1 MLDFSGVLVY
11 TSLVNRKNTMTTREF
26 SKSIL
31 LSPKTITADTITAFT
46 GGDKAKTKEVLL
58 GMTSFLS
65 NCGMYGF
72 DLRAN
77 ATYFMQR
84 FIDHFV
90 FNMSPEVDDMLK
102 LCVDVANFY
111 NRVRYIPTR
120 KTGEYFPVVI
130 DLDSDEGEIEERI
143 DELVLAYIE
152 SNKARRG
159 YVINLDGKNEPEEGL
174 IKVLTVVKKI
184 VGSYN
189 IPQVMAS
196 GIQIMSDYYIE
207 KIKKG
212 DCDIYRTAID
222 IEEILA
228 CLAI

>member
-1 MLDFSGVLVY
+1 MSERVY
-11 TSLVNRKNTMTTREF
+11 TYPVNHKNTMTEREF

-31 LSPKTITADTITAFT
+31 LSPKTITTETITAFT
-46 GGDKAKTKEVLL
+46 GGDKVKTKEVLL
-58 GMTSFLS
+58 GMSSFLS

-84 FIDHFV
+84 YIDHFV
-90 FNMSPEVDDMLK
+90 FDVLPEVDDMLN

-111 NRVRYIPTR
+111 NRVRYIPIR
-120 KTGEYFPVVI
+120 EMGSYFSVII

-143 DELVLAYIE
+143 DELVLSYIE
-152 SNKARRG
+152 TNKARRG
-159 YVINLDGKNEPEEGL
+159 YVINLDGENEPEEGF
-174 IKVLTVVKKI
+174 IKVLTVVKRI

-189 IPQVMAS
+189 IPQVLVSA
-196 GIQIMSDYYIE
+196 IQVMSDYYIE

-212 DCDIYRTAID
+212 DCDIYRTAIG

>member
-1 MLDFSGVLVY
+1 MSERVY
-11 TSLVNRKNTMTTREF
+11 TCLVNRKNTMTTREF

-31 LSPKTITADTITAFT
+31 LSPKTITADNITAFT
-46 GGDKAKTKEVLL
+46 GGDKAKLKEVLL

-77 ATYFMQR
+77 ATYFMSH
-84 FIDHFV
+84 FVDHFV
-90 FNMSPEVDDMLK
+90 LWMSPDTEEMLN

-111 NRVRYIPTR
+111 NRVRYIPIR
-120 KTGEYFPVVI
+120 EIGDYFPVVI

-159 YVINLDGKNEPEEGL
+159 YVINLEGDNEPEEGL

-189 IPQVMAS
+189 IPQVLMS
-196 GIQIMSDYYIE
+196 GIQIMSDYYID

>member
-1 MLDFSGVLVY
+1 
-11 TSLVNRKNTMTTREF
+11 MTTREF

-31 LSPKTITADTITAFT
+31 LSPKTITTETITAFT

-58 GMTSFLS
+58 GMSSFLS

-77 ATYFMQR
+77 ATYFMSH
-84 FIDHFV
+84 FVDHFV
-90 FNMSPEVDDMLK
+90 LGMSPEADDMLN

-111 NRVRYIPTR
+111 NRVRFIPTR
-120 KTGEYFPVVI
+120 ETGDYFSVVI
-130 DLDSDEGEIEERI
+130 DLDADEGEIEERI
-143 DELVLAYIE
+143 DELVLSYSE

-159 YVINLDGKNEPEEGL
+159 YVINLDGENEPEEGF

-189 IPQVMAS
+189 IPQVLAS
-196 GIQIMSDYYIE
+196 AIQVMSDYYIE

-212 DCDIYRTAID
+212 DCDICRTAID

-228 CLAI
+228 CLAV